1 MSLPG
6 VSDEEVRAM
15 TTDKRQV
22 SCCVVGGG
30 PAGIMA
36 GLLLARADVPVLVL
50 EKHADFLRDFRGDTV
65 HPSSLEIL
73 DQLGLYEAFLQRPHT
88 KAYRLRGRF
97 GSLEATFADFSRLP
111 TRAKFIALMP
121 QWDFLDFLATEA
133 RRYPNFEL
141 RMQAEAAALRTANG
155 KVVGAEVR
163 TPQGQLEV
171 TCALVLGCDGRHSTV
186 RREAGLRVQDLGAP
200 MDVLWFRLS
209 RKPTDPDETLGSFGA
224 GHILVGINRGDYWQC
239 GFVIAKGTLEAVKA
253 QGLDPIRG
261 AIAELAPFL
270 ADRSDEIHSFDD
282 FRQLTVGVDRLTTWH
297 KPGVLCIGD
306 AAHTMSPIGGVGIN
320 LAVQDAV
327 AAANI
332 LARPLREGRLDDA
345 DLAAVQARRLR
356 PTQLVQTLQVQIQRR
371 VISGV
376 LGSTG
381 QPEPPLPLRLIARYP
396 ILARIPARLLG
407 LGYRRERVMEMGRLP
422 EPATGAASR

>member
-1 MSLPG
+1 
-6 VSDEEVRAM
+6 M
-15 TTDKRQV
+15 TTDKCQV
-22 SCCVVGGG
+22 SCCIVGGG
-30 PAGIMA
+30 PAGMMA
-36 GLLLARADVPVLVL
+36 GLLLARAGVPVLVL

-65 HPSSLEIL
+65 HPSTLEIL
-73 DQLGLYEAFLQRPHT
+73 DELGLYDAFLQRPHT

-97 GSLEATFADFSRLP
+97 GRLETTFADFTHLP

-121 QWDFLDFLATEA
+121 QWDFLDFLAAEA
-133 RRYPNFEL
+133 RRYPNFDL
-141 RMQAEAAALRTANG
+141 RMQAEATALRTADG
-155 KVVGAEVR
+155 KVVGADVR
-163 TPQGQLEV
+163 TLQGQLEV
-171 TCALVLGCDGRHSTV
+171 TCALVLGCDGRHSIV
-186 RREAGLRVQDLGAP
+186 RREAGLPVQDLGAP

-209 RKPTDPDETLGSFGA
+209 RKSTDPEETVGSFGA

-253 QGLDPIRG
+253 QGLDTIRG
-261 AIAELAPFL
+261 AIAQLAPFL
-270 ADRSDEIHSFDD
+270 AGRTDEILSFDD

-332 LARPLREGRLDDA
+332 LARPLREARLTDA
-345 DLAAVQARRLR
+345 DLASVQARRLR
-356 PTQLVQTLQVQIQRR
+356 PTQIVQWLQVQIQRR

-376 LGSTG
+376 LGSTK
-381 QPEPPLPLRLIARYP
+381 PPDPPLPLRLIARYP
-396 ILARIPARLLG
+396 ALARIPARVLG
-407 LGYRRERVMEMGRLP
+407 LGYRRERVM
-422 EPATGAASR
+422 